1 MTHLKDLTLKGQY
14 HHGPT
19 STTVGP
25 WYHDAFYSTASSMAS
40 SAKIDP
46 LPLNIHS
53 GDISGRPS
61 VSRDLAQFICKMT
74 HLKDLTLGGQY
85 HDDFYSTASSM
96 ASSAKIKTLE
106 ICSGDLSK
114 RPSASRD
121 LAQFIYKMT
130 HLKKLT
136 LHDQYHDDFYSKLSS
151 MALTVKIE
159 TLYIYSA
166 DLSERPSASRD
177 LAQFICKM
185 THLKDLRLRG
195 QCHDDF
201 YSTSSSMAS
210 SAKIETLYIYSADLS
225 ERPSALRDLAQ
236 FICKMTHLKDL
247 RLRGQCHDDFY
258 STSSSMA
265 SSAKIETLDIDS
277 ADLGERPFA
286 SRDLA
291 QFICKMTHL
300 KKLTLDGQYHDDL
313 YSTSSSMAS
322 SAKIET
328 LDIDSADLGERPFA
342 SRDLAQFICKMT
354 HLKKLTLDGQYHDD
368 LYSTSSSMA
377 SSAKIETLYIY
388 SADLSE
394 RPSASRDLAQF
405 ICKMTHLKD
414 LTLRGQCHDDFYST
428 SSSMTSSAKVLI

>member
-25 WYHDAFYSTASSMAS
+25 WYHDA
-40 SAKIDP
+40 
-46 LPLNIHS
+46 
-53 GDISGRPS
+53 
-61 VSRDLAQFICKMT
+61 
-74 HLKDLTLGGQY
+74 
-85 HDDFYSTASSM
+85 FYSTASSM

-136 LHDQYHDDFYSKLSS
+136 LHDQYHDDFYSTLSS
-151 MALTVKIE
+151 MALTV
-159 TLYIYSA
+159 
-166 DLSERPSASRD
+166 
-177 LAQFICKM
+177 
-185 THLKDLRLRG
+185 
-195 QCHDDF
+195 
-201 YSTSSSMAS
+201 
-210 SAKIETLYIYSADLS
+210 
-225 ERPSALRDLAQ
+225 
-236 FICKMTHLKDL
+236 
-247 RLRGQCHDDFY
+247 
-258 STSSSMA
+258 
-265 SSAKIETLDIDS
+265 KIETLDIDS

-377 SSAKIETLYIY
+377 SSAKIETLDID

-394 RPSASRDLAQF
+394 
-405 ICKMTHLKD
+405 H
-414 LTLRGQCHDDFYST
+414 
-428 SSSMTSSAKVLI
+428 